1 MSSLPRRVPISLGR
15 DGQVSGLL
23 QVPSGALACYVLAHG
38 AGAGMD
44 HPFLGSMAT
53 ELAERAIATLRFQFP
68 FMERGSRRPDP
79 PGVAQE
85 TVRAAVKVASELV
98 PELPLIA
105 GGRSFGG
112 RMASQA
118 QAASALA
125 GVRGLAFLGF
135 PLHPAKRPSADRANH
150 LFEIDIPMLF
160 VQGTRD
166 DLADLQ
172 LLRSV
177 CDQLGDR
184 ATLRLFED
192 ADHGFHVRARSGRT
206 DAQIRADI
214 ADSVAGWI
222 GSLVDPKGR
231 PEGGLG

>member
-1 MSSLPRRVPISLGR
+1 
-15 DGQVSGLL
+15 
-23 QVPSGALACYVLAHG
+23 
-38 AGAGMD
+38 
-44 HPFLGSMAT
+44 
-53 ELAERAIATLRFQFP
+53 
-68 FMERGSRRPDP
+68 
-79 PGVAQE
+79 
-85 TVRAAVKVASELV
+85 VASELV

-135 PLHPAKRPSADRANH
+135 PLHPAKRPSEDRANH

-160 VQGTRD
+160 LQGTRD

-222 GSLVDPKGR
+222 GSLVGP
-231 PEGGLG
+231 

>member
-1 MSSLPRRVPISLGR
+1 MSSLPRRVPISIGR
-15 DGQVSGLL
+15 EGQVSGLL
-23 QVPSGALACYVLAHG
+23 QVPSRAVACYVLAHG

-44 HPFLGSMAT
+44 HPFLGSMAA
-53 ELAERAIATLRFQFP
+53 ELAERAVATLRFQFP

-79 PGVAQE
+79 PRVAQA
-85 TVRAAVKVASELV
+85 TVRSAVKAAAELV

-125 GVRGLAFLGF
+125 GVRGLAFIGF
-135 PLHPAKRPSADRANH
+135 PLHPAKRPSVDRANH

-160 VQGTRD
+160 LQGTRD

-172 LLRSV
+172 ELRSV
-177 CDQLGDR
+177 CGQLGDR

-222 GSLVDPKGR
+222 GSLVGP
-231 PEGGLG
+231 

>member
-1 MSSLPRRVPISLGR
+1 MSSLPRRVPISIGR
-15 DGQVSGLL
+15 EGQLSGLL
-23 QVPSGALACYVLAHG
+23 QVPSRAVACYVLAHG

-44 HPFLGSMAT
+44 HPFLGSVAT
-53 ELAERAIATLRFQFP
+53 ELAERAVATLRFQFP
-68 FMERGSRRPDP
+68 FMERGSRRPDSP
-79 PGVAQE
+79 RVAQE
-85 TVRAAVKVASELV
+85 TVRAAVKAAAELV

-125 GVRGLAFLGF
+125 GVRGLAFVGF
-135 PLHPAKRPSADRANH
+135 PLHPAKRPSVDRANH

-160 VQGTRD
+160 LQGTRD

-172 LLRSV
+172 QLRSV
-177 CDQLGDR
+177 CGQLGDR

-222 GSLVDPKGR
+222 GSLVGP
-231 PEGGLG
+231 